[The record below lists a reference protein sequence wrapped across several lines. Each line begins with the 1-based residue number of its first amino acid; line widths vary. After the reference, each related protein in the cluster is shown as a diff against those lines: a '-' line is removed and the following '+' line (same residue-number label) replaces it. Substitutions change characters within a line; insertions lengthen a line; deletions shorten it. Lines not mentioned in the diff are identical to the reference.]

1 MFLTGA
7 AVNLLLGVAGG
18 VLGSLIKKGI
28 PKRFSDTVLHGMALC
43 VIYIGLADLVNYVTV
58 YSRGEG
64 VSSLHVLIPILSMAI
79 GGVLGEWI
87 DIDRQMNRFASFLQ
101 RKLDKG
107 GKSRMAEGFMTA
119 SVLFCVG
126 AMSIVGSLRSGMFF
140 DHRILIA
147 KSVIDGIVGFVL
159 ATSFGVGVAL
169 AGVTAFVYEGVL
181 STGAYFLGR
190 AMVGDGATAE
200 TVSATLSAMPAIN
213 EMTCVGALLIVGIG
227 LNMLGVCKI
236 RVVNF
241 LPALV
246 LPFLLCLI
254 F

>member
-7 AVNLLLGVAGG
+7 VVNLLLGVAGG
-18 VLGSLIKKGI
+18 VLGALVKRGI

-43 VIYIGLADLVNYVTV
+43 VIYIGLSDLIGYATV
-58 YSRGEG
+58 YSRTEG
-64 VSSLHVLIPILSMAI
+64 LSSLHVLIPILSMAI
-79 GGVLGEWI
+79 GGVIGELI
-87 DIDRQMNRFASFLQ
+87 DIDKQMNRFASFLQ
-101 RKLDKG
+101 SKLDKKG
-107 GKSRMAEGFMTA
+107 GSKLAEGFLTA

-140 DHRILIA
+140 DHQILIA

-159 ATSFGVGVAL
+159 ATSLGVGVAL
-169 AGVTAFVYEGVL
+169 AGVTAFVYEGIL
-181 STGAYFLGR
+181 STVSYFIGR
-190 AMVGDGATAE
+190 AMVGEGATAE

-241 LPALV
+241 LPALA
-246 LPFLLCLI
+246 LPFLLCL
-254 F
+254 FL